1 MAEPPD
7 RGFAH
12 ANPATAIAAAE
23 IHPWPEAVSTRMNAP
38 LPTLSVPEL
47 TSRVAALTSFLC
59 GRGPVVVL
67 TGAGCSTESGI
78 PAYRDAEGNWRGRT
92 PVQGQEFASDAAARR
107 RYWSRSILG
116 WPHFSV
122 AAPNAA
128 HHALAALEAQGVVAS
143 LITQNVDGLHQRAG
157 SRAVTELH
165 GSLRTVRCL
174 HCDKRVSRDEVQKR
188 LEAENPAYATAAST
202 PAPDGDAS
210 PVEHVPEDFHVPHCE
225 SCGGVLKPDVVF
237 FGDSVER
244 SVVQHCMQ
252 AVGSAGALL
261 CVGTSLTVY
270 SGFRFCRHAEACG
283 VPIVA
288 LGIGRTRADDMLA
301 LKVEA
306 PCGPALHLLAA
317 ELGAGAAIQA

>member
-1 MAEPPD
+1 
-7 RGFAH
+7 
-12 ANPATAIAAAE
+12 
-23 IHPWPEAVSTRMNAP
+23 MNAP
-38 LPTLSVPEL
+38 LEPLSVPEL
-47 TSRVAALTSFLC
+47 EPRVAQLLSFLAR
-59 GRGPVVVL
+59 RGPVVAL

-92 PVQGQEFASDAAARR
+92 PVQGQEFAADAVARR

-128 HHALAALEAQGVVAS
+128 HHALAALEGHGVVTS
-143 LITQNVDGLHQRAG
+143 LITQNVDGLHQKAG

-174 HCDKRVSRDEVQKR
+174 QCDLRVSRDDVQKR
-188 LEAENPAYATAAST
+188 LEAENPTYATAAST
-202 PAPDGDAS
+202 PAPDGDAT
-210 PVEHVPEDFHVPHCE
+210 PVEHVPEDFQVPHCE
-225 SCGGVLKPDVVF
+225 GCGGVLKPDVVF

-244 SVVQHCMQ
+244 AVVEHCMQ
-252 AVGSAGALL
+252 AVGGAGVLL
-261 CVGTSLTVY
+261 CVGTSLMVY

-283 VPIVA
+283 VPVVA
-288 LGIGRTRADDMLA
+288 LGMGRTRADDMLA

-306 PCGPALHLLAA
+306 PCGPALRMLAA
-317 ELGAGAAIQA
+317 ELGAGPVIHA